1 MLTLEAALPQTRHK
15 APQAGGGQTAEGGY
29 CVPRSQGY
37 TTHFSQRIL
46 WIWFNSHR
54 KVITNE
60 KIIPVFK
67 VYTMEAMA
75 KYLSLELLMAV
86 SL

>member
-1 MLTLEAALPQTRHK
+1 MYLEVK
-15 APQAGGGQTAEGGY
+15 AKM
-29 CVPRSQGY
+29 GY
-37 TTHFSQRIL
+37 TIHFSERTL

-54 KVITNE
+54 KAITNE
-60 KIIPVFK
+60 KIIPAFK
-67 VYTMEAMA
+67 VHTMEAMA